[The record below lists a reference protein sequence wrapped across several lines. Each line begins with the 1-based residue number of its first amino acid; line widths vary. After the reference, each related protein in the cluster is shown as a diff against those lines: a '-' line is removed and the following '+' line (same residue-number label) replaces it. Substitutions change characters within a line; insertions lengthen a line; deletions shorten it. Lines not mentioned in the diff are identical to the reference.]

1 MTTAIFSPWP
11 WIRMLPHN
19 YCLTV
24 NKDWYIPW
32 VWHTSTK
39 VWITFVICD
48 DCQEYWFVFLQYVLN
63 LGWYV
68 QVLNALWQICQCTSH
83 LFWEN
88 KWHFSFTSTLMLAT
102 NCHSWYNE
110 CDTCFDIALDS
121 IDYDFNS
128 SNVTVDTLDL
138 HGLLDSKQD
147 QTLTHV
153 HLLAPAIASPVHIC
167 FDFAVHLYWLNTI
180 TCNELLHIIVKHETD
195 IIYGF

>member
-1 MTTAIFSPWP
+1 MTAIFSPWP
-11 WIRMLPHN
+11 WIRMLPLN

-24 NKDWYIPW
+24 NKDCYVPW

-48 DCQEYWFVFLQYVLN
+48 DCQEYWLVFLQYILD

-68 QVLNALWQICQCTSH
+68 QVLNALWQICQCTSP

-88 KWHFSFTSTLMLAT
+88 KWHFSFASTFMLAT
-102 NCHSWYNE
+102 SCHSWYNE

-138 HGLLDSKQD
+138 HGLLDSKQA
-147 QTLTHV
+147 LTHV
-153 HLLAPAIASPVHIC
+153 PLLAPAIASLSCTC
-167 FDFAVHLYWLNTI
+167 FDFAVHLLVEYNY
-180 TCNELLHIIVKHETD
+180 V
-195 IIYGF
+195 